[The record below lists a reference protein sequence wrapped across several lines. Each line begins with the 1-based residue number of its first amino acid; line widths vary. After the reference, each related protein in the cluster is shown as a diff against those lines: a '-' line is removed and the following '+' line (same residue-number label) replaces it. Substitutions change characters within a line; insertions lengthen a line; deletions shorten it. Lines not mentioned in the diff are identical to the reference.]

1 MKDNRIEILKDI
13 LLDLHQGSSP
23 EAVQERFDRTFKGVS
38 ALEISLMEHE
48 LMFDEKSGV
57 TFEDVMDLCDVHANL
72 FKNAVEGVEVADADH
87 PGHPVYVFKQE
98 NLALRG
104 ALLRIRRILENMG
117 KAKNEDF
124 QADIIKGLKRQL
136 ALLGKF
142 RLHYQRKEDLFF
154 PIMESYGHDSP
165 PRVMWGVDD
174 QIRQLFKDFQAQVDQ
189 LPDQDISLVRQTFE
203 AFADEFEQMIF
214 KEESILLMILLEI
227 FTQDDWLQIAQESD
241 AIGYAIVKPEQVWV
255 PKRETFEAGPVPQ
268 DKSSQAQAGP
278 KAGDG
283 TDEGQEQ
290 SHNSTSLDWAS
301 STKQEQVIETPAGQ
315 FTITFEPNQEAVDR
329 KAPQKFTNGYLSL
342 DQANLILDHLPLEV
356 TFVNKDDI
364 FQYYNNSVPA
374 KEMIFKRVPSQIG
387 RNIELCH
394 PPRVLDK
401 VKKVLSLLKSD
412 QKDKVTMWFKS
423 QKKGKFVYVTYAAVR
438 DQAGEFQ
445 GVLEYVQDIQPF
457 FDLEEDSQR
466 DIID

>member
-1 MKDNRIEILKDI
+1 MAEERIEILKNI
-13 LLDLHQGSSP
+13 LVDLHHGASQES
-23 EAVQERFDRTFKGVS
+23 VQERFNQHFQGVS

-48 LMFDEKSGV
+48 LMSDEKSGV
-57 TFEDVMDLCDVHANL
+57 TFEDVMELCDVHANL
-72 FKNAVEGVEVADADH
+72 FKNAVQGVEVADSDQ

-104 ALLRIRRILENMG
+104 ALLRIRRILDNLAQPENR
-117 KAKNEDF
+117 EF
-124 QADIIKGLKRQL
+124 QAELLKGLKNQMR
-136 ALLGKF
+136 LLGQF
-142 RLHYQRKEDLFF
+142 QRHYQRKEELFF

-174 QIRQLFKDFQAQVDQ
+174 EIRQLFKDLQAKVQD
-189 LPDQDISLVRQTFE
+189 LPEVYLAVVKESFE
-203 AFADEFEQMIF
+203 VFADEFEQMIF

-227 FTQDDWLQIAQESD
+227 FTQDDWLKIAKESQ
-241 AIGYAIVKPEQVWV
+241 AIGYAIVKPEKEWIPQ
-255 PKRETFEAGPVPQ
+255 REKFEPCSDLDSEDSRAKAGA
-268 DKSSQAQAGP
+268 SLEP
-278 KAGDG
+278 KASKKSEP
-283 TDEGQEQ
+283 TTGQG
-290 SHNSTSLDWAS
+290 SLDWAS
-301 STKQEQVIETPAGQ
+301 SQKQEQVIETPAGQ
-315 FTITFEPNQEAVDR
+315 FTISFEPKKESLNRQE
-329 KAPQKFTNGYLSL
+329 PQKFTNGYLSL
-342 DQANLILDHLPLEV
+342 DQANLILDHLPLEI

-374 KEMIFKRVPSQIG
+374 KEMIFKRMPSQIG
-387 RNIELCH
+387 RNVELCH

-401 VKKVLSLLKSD
+401 VKQVFEVLKSG

-457 FDLEEDSQR
+457 FDLEEDSHR
-466 DIID
+466 DIT